1 MYIILMRHGEAEP
14 ETEDIANKN
23 RSLTSKGMRQAR
35 KSARILSKFLKD
47 NPIRIFTSPYQR
59 TRQTAGILAEECF
72 AEEIHTAE
80 ELLSSNWQMVLN
92 HLLSSCS
99 AAVKFDLAGI
109 TVIDYDLR
117 WRQGKLVGYFTP
129 SLKLMKKE

>member
-23 RSLTSKGMRQAR
+23 RSLTPKGMRQAR

-59 TRQTAGILAEECF
+59 TRQTAGIL
-72 AEEIHTAE
+72 
-80 ELLSSNWQMVLN
+80 VK
-92 HLLSSCS
+92 S
-99 AAVKFDLAGI
+99 ASPRKSIPPKSFSPRTG
-109 TVIDYDLR
+109 R
-117 WRQGKLVGYFTP
+117 WC
-129 SLKLMKKE
+129 